1 MGKRKKKH
9 GLDALRYDCKEND
22 NRIYVDLDENE
33 LLIGDELESAW
44 LVIGIEDMKNC
55 LRLAGYVYRRA

>member
-9 GLDALRYDCKEND
+9 VLDALRYDCKEND
-22 NRIYVDLDENE
+22 NRIYVDLAEDE
-33 LLIGDELESAW
+33 LLIGDELEREW